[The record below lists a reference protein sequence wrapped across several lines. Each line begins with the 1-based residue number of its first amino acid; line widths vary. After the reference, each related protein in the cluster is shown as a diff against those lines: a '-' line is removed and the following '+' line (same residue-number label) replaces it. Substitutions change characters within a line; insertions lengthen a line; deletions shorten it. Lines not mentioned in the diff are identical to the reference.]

1 MIKTIILYS
10 GVLAILSSVACLWP
24 SDSAAQDFNCEI
36 KADSD
41 NLHVYVRD
49 FDRDGNPTRRIIYR
63 GWIMRGQRIPIVS
76 LSGRISVNFKADSA
90 KRGSG
95 SNELICR
102 NNRTHS
108 LP

>member
-1 MIKTIILYS
+1 MIKSLILFL
-10 GVLAILSSVACLWP
+10 GVLAITVSVTCFWP
-24 SDSAAQDFNCEI
+24 TDSAAQEFTCDI

-41 NLHVYVRD
+41 NIHVYVRD

-63 GWIMRGQRIPIVS
+63 GWIMRGRRIPIVS
-76 LSGRISVNFKADSA
+76 QSGRISVNFKADSA

-95 SNELICR
+95 SNELTCR
-102 NNRTHS
+102 NNRIHS

>member
-1 MIKTIILYS
+1 MARTIILFS
-10 GVLAILSSVACLWP
+10 GILAIAMSVACFWP
-24 SDSAAQDFNCEI
+24 SESAAREFTCQI

-41 NLHVYVRD
+41 NIHVYIRD

-63 GWIMRGQRIPIVS
+63 GWILRGKRLPIVS

-95 SNELICR
+95 SNELTCR
-102 NNRTHS
+102 DNRTHT

>member
-1 MIKTIILYS
+1 MAKTPVFCS
-10 GVLAILSSVACLWP
+10 GILAILIFTMCFWP
-24 SDSAAQDFNCEI
+24 SASAAQEFKCEI
-36 KADSD
+36 KAESD
-41 NLHVYVRD
+41 NIHVYVRD

-63 GWIMRGQRIPIVS
+63 GWILRGQRIPILS

-95 SNELICR
+95 SNELLCR
-102 NNRTHS
+102 NNRTHA